1 LAQNRPG
8 GSLLTFQYLGE
19 ASTVRSFDRLPV
31 YFQDGFCPTE
41 QDFLNEQEY
50 WHGLIGWAIQNGSR
64 EAGLVPTS
72 SNPASARDYFEV
84 VDSSSVRLLACA
96 GMTFDGRVFAYD
108 AQRFAEAG
116 LGNVDGAIDFSEGR
130 SELDV
135 RLAVEGL
142 APGENGPPS
151 DVAAFVAPKLTLVT
165 CPSEAPLNANVL
177 VLGRLER
184 KENAEVIIVDDF
196 IPTCGWVSASALLN
210 DTYENCV
217 ILLEEVA
224 NGLKAKREGLLQ
236 DPTSLNS
243 LKTMPAL
250 EPVRYHLIAL
260 ASMLRSSGE
269 QLSPRRLLALMKTS
283 LVLLSD
289 LWENPGFDT
298 LPEFRQWQDSNPG
311 LVDQLAYDPA
321 HCAPQFA
328 IVRVALESMLRDIEQ
343 GSGLLELLT
352 YNNKTYRLLPREI
365 LPADPEKARQG
376 LFRYE
381 TFKEQRS
388 ARDILLLL
396 PKNSAGDPLQGAAQT
411 ARIGLNTEEPFA
423 MYNVRPVDH
432 EEASARVLAISA
444 RSPAPVDF
452 VSLMWGENPQGFES
466 RDVQV
471 YTAEADQ

>member
-1 LAQNRPG
+1 MR
-8 GSLLTFQYLGE
+8 T
-19 ASTVRSFDRLPV
+19 FDRLPV
-31 YFQDGFCPTE
+31 YFKDGFCPTE
-41 QDFLNEQEY
+41 QDFLNEQDY
-50 WHGLIGWAIQNGSR
+50 WHRLIGWAIQTGSR

-72 SNPASARDYFEV
+72 DRPAGARDFFEV
-84 VDSSSVRLLACA
+84 VDSSAVRLIACA
-96 GMTFDGRVFAYD
+96 GMTYDGRVFAYD
-108 AQRFAEAG
+108 AARFGEAG
-116 LGNVDGAIDFSEGR
+116 LGPVDGPIDFGKGR
-130 SELDV
+130 TALDV

-142 APGENGPPS
+142 APGEHAVTDDASGS
-151 DVAAFVAPKLTLVT
+151 VAPRLTLVT

-177 VLGRLER
+177 VLGRIER

-196 IPTCGWVSASALLN
+196 IPTCGWVGASAVLS
-210 DTYENCV
+210 DGYENCLT
-217 ILLEEVA
+217 LLEEVA
-224 NGLKAKREGLLQ
+224 KGLKVKREGLLQ

-250 EPVRYHLIAL
+250 EPVRYHLLAL
-260 ASMLRSSGE
+260 VSMLRSAGE
-269 QLSPRRLLALMKTS
+269 QVSPRRLLAVMKTS

-298 LPEFRQWQDSNPG
+298 LPEFRQWQDANPN
-311 LVDQLAYDPA
+311 LLDQLEYDPA

-328 IVRVALESMLRDIEQ
+328 VVRVALESMLKDIEQ

-376 LFRYE
+376 LYRYE
-381 TFKEQRS
+381 TFKERRH

-396 PKNSAGDPLQGAAQT
+396 PKRGTDDPLQGAAQT

-423 MYNVRPVDH
+423 MYNVRPVEH
-432 EEASARVLAISA
+432 EEAGARLLVVSA

-452 VSLMWGENPQGFES
+452 VSLMWGESPPGFES
-466 RDVQV
+466 RDVQI
-471 YTAEADQ
+471 YTAEMDQ